1 MTQTPS
7 TGTQLL
13 ERILIQLEYQS
24 AELIGINARLD
35 NLHEAISVGHSS
47 NGSTPED
54 TDNLVEF
61 DATEIVTTF
70 DDSGTRK
77 LFRIKG
83 GQFSTYGLRI
93 WDEVLQQFGYDP
105 DDLAPGSTPF
115 TERVLPDRFC
125 MGLPPMVSRWLFKAR
140 ERCYPHPAGPFYYVL
155 II

>member
-13 ERILIQLEYQS
+13 ERILFQLEYQS

-47 NGSTPED
+47 NGSPPAD

-77 LFRIKG
+77 LFHVKG
-83 GQFSTYGLRI
+83 GQFSTYSLR
-93 WDEVLQQFGYDP
+93 V
-105 DDLAPGSTPF
+105 
-115 TERVLPDRFC
+115 
-125 MGLPPMVSRWLFKAR
+125 
-140 ERCYPHPAGPFYYVL
+140 
-155 II
+155 